1 MKLKRFAVLSILI
14 LLLLAGCGAQPKE
27 SYTVQFLYD
36 DTVTEQVLEEGS
48 VPEFFAP
55 ADRDGMRFICW
66 EPEISAVTADA
77 QYTAVF
83 APALNQHVPFL
94 FPDKEGCLNP
104 DAPFTYIDMNRAIT
118 TLADPN
124 ARKHFSVRLGG
135 VKPVTFG
142 QLQETLT
149 LFFPDTAAEAFSGYD
164 AEQEVSR
171 GEAAVLLTA
180 LLGRTGES
188 ISLPRG
194 TMGLVDVSPKREDYC
209 ALMEASIQH
218 AHGKQH
224 WDQVALPTGHAPGME
239 LTKGRLRC
247 FDEDGYL
254 LRDTIVENSLTI
266 NSDGYYTCGN
276 EELDQLVT
284 ERLAL
289 LQEQNPEMDRLEL
302 LRPAFDYSRDYFMY
316 LRKPAYETGHT
327 GWEIQDAITMLTTGH
342 GNCYNYA
349 AVFWAL
355 ARGLGFDA
363 QANCG
368 RIGAYPHGWVTLIL
382 DDTKYYFDP
391 ELEMSHRAE
400 YKFDWNLFMMPEHT
414 AMLWDYHDAEMEA
427 ADAKL
432 REEAAAAQAE
442 IERIRQEVVA
452 AQQHALDAQNHSYQ
466 AQNELHQ
473 AETTVLWTKG
483 EADRTQNA
491 AEQMKAEAD
500 RLQQQADTAQANA
513 AAARK
518 KADEAKAKADA
529 AKKQADD
536 ALAAFQ
542 SASEKAAA
550 ARANGTAQE
559 EINALQ
565 AAAGQAQQDYYA
577 LQGQA
582 LQLAQ
587 EAVWADNAA
596 TQAEQIAAQT
606 KLDSERITQ
615 QAEAAVKEAEAAR
628 QKAQQAVKDA
638 EQAKAA
644 AEKAIADAALAREE
658 AIEKQTAAAQ
668 PADTGSALS

>member
-1 MKLKRFAVLSILI
+1 MKLKRFAVLSILV
-14 LLLLAGCGAQPKE
+14 LLLLAGCGARPKE

-36 DTVTEQVLEEGS
+36 DTVTEQVLGEGFM
-48 VPEFFAP
+48 PEFFAP
-55 ADRDGMRFICW
+55 ADRDGMRFVCW
-66 EPEISAVTADA
+66 EPEISAVTADT

-94 FPDKEGCLNP
+94 FPDKNGCLNP
-104 DAPFTYIDMNRAIT
+104 DAPFTYIDMNSAISA
-118 TLADPN
+118 LADPD

-149 LFFPDTAAEAFSGYD
+149 LFFPNTAAEAISGYD
-164 AEQEVSR
+164 ADQEVSR
-171 GEAAVLLTA
+171 ADAAVILTA
-180 LLGRTGES
+180 LLGRTDES

-194 TMGLVDVSPKREDYC
+194 TMGLADVSPKRSDYC

-224 WDQVALPTGHAPGME
+224 WEQLVLPTGHAPGME

-254 LRDTIVENSLTI
+254 LRDTIIENSLAI
-266 NSDGYYTCGN
+266 QSDGYYSCGN

-289 LQEQNPEMDRLEL
+289 LQEQYPEMDRLAL
-302 LRPAFDYSRDYFMY
+302 LRPAFDYARDYFMY

-327 GWEIQDAITMLTTGH
+327 GWEIKDAITMLTTGR

-368 RIGAYPHGWVTLIL
+368 RIGAYPHGWVTIIL
-382 DDTKYYFDP
+382 DGTKYYFDP
-391 ELEMSHRAE
+391 ELEMAHRAE
-400 YKFDWNLFMMPEHT
+400 YKFDWDLFMMPENI
-414 AMLWDYHDAEMEA
+414 ALMWDYHDAEMEA

-442 IERIRQEVVA
+442 IERIRQEVIA
-452 AQQHALDAQNHSYQ
+452 AQQHALDAQNDSYQ

-473 AETTVLWTKG
+473 AEMTVLWTKG

-491 AEQMKAEAD
+491 ADQTKAEAE
-500 RLQQQADTAQANA
+500 RMQQQAETAEANA
-513 AAARK
+513 AAAHK
-518 KADEAKAKADA
+518 KADDAAAKAEA

-536 ALAAFQ
+536 AMAAFQ
-542 SASEKAAA
+542 SASDKANA
-550 ARANGTAQE
+550 ARESGKAQE
-559 EINALQ
+559 EINDLQ
-565 AAAGQAQQDYYA
+565 AAANQAQQDYYV
-577 LQGQA
+577 LQAQSI
-582 LQLAQ
+582 QLAQ
-587 EAVWADNAA
+587 EAVWAGNEA
-596 TQAEQIAAQT
+596 TQADLIAAQA
-606 KLDSERITQ
+606 KLDAERTAQ
-615 QAEAAVKEAEAAR
+615 QADAAAKEAEAAQ

-644 AEKAIADAALAREE
+644 AEKAIAEAELAREE